1 MSQTSYQIDRNAAVA
16 GLVAD
21 ASTTDEFRGS
31 WAASEVIPAG
41 RMCEVVA
48 GKVRLAQ
55 GTGQDSTTL
64 AGVSVYKAM
73 HEPNPTAGTGEYQ
86 IGQLVPL
93 MSKGTIWVSVA
104 ATSAVP
110 TELLDAKYSHSS
122 TLTVNRGMFTTEAS
136 SASAGVEISAVVG
149 KFRGSN
155 ASATLAKVEINLP

>member
-1 MSQTSYQIDRNAAVA
+1 MSQTSYSQNLVSGVP

-21 ASTTDEFRGS
+21 ASITDEFRGS
-31 WAASEVIPAG
+31 WPASEIIPAG

-48 GKVRLAQ
+48 GKVRLCQ

-73 HEPNPTAGTGEYQ
+73 HEPYAGTGEYQ
-86 IGQLVPL
+86 IGQFVPL

-104 ATSAVP
+104 ATSATP

-122 TLTVNRGMFTTEAS
+122 TITTNRGMFTTEAS

-149 KFRGSN
+149 KFRGAN
-155 ASATLAKVEINLP
+155 ATATLAKVEINLP